1 MTRLDPAVD
10 FPLAVKRK
18 DLVKSPLGKELD
30 DLTLDAVMSGEVT
43 FEDLRISAD
52 VLELQAQIAEGVG
65 RIWIA
70 RNFRRA
76 AELTKV
82 PDERLLEIYNLL
94 RPYRCTKEELL
105 AIADELD
112 GEYEA
117 KVNAEFV
124 RETAEVYE
132 QRGILKR
139 ELKG

>member
-1 MTRLDPAVD
+1 MTRLDPAAD

-18 DLVKSPLGKELD
+18 DLVRSPLGKELD
-30 DLTLDAVMSGEVT
+30 DLTLDAVMSGNVT

-65 RIWIA
+65 RRWIA
-70 RNFRRA
+70 QNFRRA

-112 GEYEA
+112 GEYAA
-117 KVNAEFV
+117 KTNAEFV

>member
-1 MTRLDPAVD
+1 VTRLDPAAD

-18 DLVKSPLGKELD
+18 DLVKSPLGKNLD
-30 DLTLDAVMSGEVT
+30 DLTLDAVMSGDVT

-52 VLELQAQIAEGVG
+52 VLELQAQIAEGMG

-70 RNFRRA
+70 QNFRRA

-105 AIADELD
+105 AIAAELD
-112 GEYEA
+112 GEYGA
-117 KVNAEFV
+117 KVNAGFV

>member
-1 MTRLDPAVD
+1 MSKLDPAVD
-10 FPLAVKRK
+10 FPLALKRK
-18 DLVKSPLGKELD
+18 DLVRSPLGKSLD

-43 FEDLRISAD
+43 FEDLRISPE

-65 RIWIA
+65 RIWFA
-70 RNFRRA
+70 QNMRRS

-82 PDERLLEIYNLL
+82 ADERLLEIYNLL

-105 AIADELD
+105 AIAGELENKY
-112 GEYEA
+112 GA
-117 KVNAEFV
+117 KVNAALV

-139 ELKG
+139 EVKG

>member
-1 MTRLDPAVD
+1 VTKLDPAVD
-10 FPLAVKRK
+10 FPLAQKRK

-30 DLTLDAVMSGEVT
+30 DLTLDAVMSGKVT
-43 FEDLRISAD
+43 FDDLRISPE

-70 RNFRRA
+70 QNFRRA

-82 PDERLLEIYNLL
+82 SDERLLEIYNLL
-94 RPYRCTKEELL
+94 RPYRCTKEEML

-112 GEYEA
+112 DKYEA
-117 KVNAEFV
+117 KVNAAFV
-124 RETAEVYE
+124 RETADVYE